1 MQQLKTG
8 HYSCAAYSVV
18 RRQNITNECWE
29 LSGKDSRYG
38 EWRTGRSSRLRY
50 REKMVIKPCGAR
62 WKEEPVMRIPTVTTC
77 KEYRPRQHS
86 VAVLVGA
93 NAGRGVGK

>member
-38 EWRTGRSSRLRY
+38 EWRTGRSGRLRY

-93 NAGRGVGK
+93 NAGRGGGG